1 MFVHSD
7 GQLRAAHLILGYT
20 PISKSY
26 QAPKCVIKAKDP
38 RLHRI
43 SVATP
48 GFLTTGPI
56 PEGMLTT
63 DLIPESITKVALPP
77 QYTTGEATL
86 SYPAITKEEEKEE
99 EVVEVSDSKDEFEV
113 FNQPLSPK
121 ALTSDLGHPF
131 LAQSNQHQGVTSI
144 PNDIGIQRKLRSTL
158 QELLESQPGENTP
171 RKAAQTRLP
180 TPPPTQPLRLEPADL
195 KRKSEQKRKEVVE
208 GGKTHPSQEDEAQ
221 RGAKQARVGQKGTDQ
236 RSDSQVAPQS

>member
-7 GQLRAAHLILGYT
+7 GQLRAVHLILGYT

-38 RLHRI
+38 HLHRI
-43 SVATP
+43 SVATL

-56 PEGMLTT
+56 PEGTLTT
-63 DLIPESITKVALPP
+63 DPIPESIPKVALPP

-86 SYPAITKEEEKEE
+86 SYPTITKEEEKEE

-121 ALTSDLGHPF
+121 ASTSDLGHPF
-131 LAQSNQHQGVTSI
+131 SAQSNQHQGVTSI
-144 PNDIGIQRKLRSTL
+144 PNDMGIQRKLRSTL

-180 TPPPTQPLRLEPADL
+180 TPTPTQPLRLELADL
-195 KRKSEQKRKEVVE
+195 KRKSEQKRKKVVE
-208 GGKTHPSQEDEAQ
+208 GGKTHPSQKDEAQ
-221 RGAKQARVGQKGTDQ
+221 IGAKQARVGQKGTDQ
-236 RSDSQVAPQS
+236 RSDS

>member
-7 GQLRAAHLILGYT
+7 AQLRATHLILGYT

-48 GFLTTGPI
+48 GFLTTSPIPVGTLTTDPI
-56 PEGMLTT
+56 PEI
-63 DLIPESITKVALPP
+63 IPKVALPP

-86 SYPAITKEEEKEE
+86 SYPTITKEEEKEE

-121 ALTSDLGHPF
+121 ASTTDLDYPF
-131 LAQSNQHQGVTSI
+131 STQSNQHQGVTSI
-144 PNDIGIQRKLRSTL
+144 PNDMGIQRKLRSTL

-180 TPPPTQPLRLEPADL
+180 TPPPTQPFRLEPADL

>member
-7 GQLRAAHLILGYT
+7 GQLRAVHLILGYT

-38 RLHRI
+38 HLHRI
-43 SVATP
+43 SVATL

-56 PEGMLTT
+56 PEGTLTT
-63 DLIPESITKVALPP
+63 DPIPESIPKVALPP

-86 SYPAITKEEEKEE
+86 SYPTITKEEEKEE

-121 ALTSDLGHPF
+121 ASTSDLGHPF
-131 LAQSNQHQGVTSI
+131 SAQSNQHQGVTSI
-144 PNDIGIQRKLRSTL
+144 PNDMGIQRKLRSTL
-158 QELLESQPGENTP
+158 QELLESQPGENTR

-180 TPPPTQPLRLEPADL
+180 TPTPTQPLRLELADL

-208 GGKTHPSQEDEAQ
+208 
-221 RGAKQARVGQKGTDQ
+221 
-236 RSDSQVAPQS
+236 